1 MGYAKYI
8 PLEDIVATCE
18 QLYAANGFVKWADVG
33 KIHEMSRQGVLNRLQ
48 NAADRGDLAPD
59 LLDRWRSVS
68 SRRAHARESRE
79 ASREQ
84 NKRYLRVLVT
94 EENKRWLDTES
105 VLHKA
110 SYADLINGLIN
121 KAREAQK

>member
-68 SRRAHARESRE
+68 SRRAQTQVRE
-79 ASREQ
+79 
-84 NKRYLRVLVT
+84 KLYLRILVS
-94 EENKRWLDTES
+94 EENKRWLDTEC
-105 VLHKA
+105 VLRNA
-110 SYADLINGLIN
+110 SQADIINGLIN
-121 KAREAQK
+121 KARQAQQ